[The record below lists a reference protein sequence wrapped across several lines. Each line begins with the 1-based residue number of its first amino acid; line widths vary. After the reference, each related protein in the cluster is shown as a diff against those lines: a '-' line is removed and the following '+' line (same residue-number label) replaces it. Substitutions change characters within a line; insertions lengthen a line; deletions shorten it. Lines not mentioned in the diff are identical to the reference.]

1 MPRDHALHHWLD
13 RFLDYLHHERRLS
26 PRTLESYARDLNQL
40 ITWLTE
46 QGISDWQG
54 LNQHLIRNYIAYRHR
69 RGLSPKSLHRELSSL
84 RSLFNYLLRE
94 REVEANPAQGVRA
107 PRVKR
112 KLPTTLDAD
121 QISRLLKINNDAPE
135 ALRDLA
141 IMELFYSSGLRLAE
155 LISLNLGDIDPQDAM
170 VEVIGKGAKTR
181 RVPVGSK
188 ALEALR
194 KWLHVRQQMADQAEI
209 ALFVGVRGK
218 RISRSTVQKRLHYW
232 SIEQNTPRNIHPH
245 LLRHSFASHL
255 LESSGDLRAV
265 QELLG
270 HANISTT
277 QIYTHLDFQHLAEVY
292 DKAHPRA
299 HKAKGNK

>member
-1 MPRDHALHHWLD
+1 MTRDYTLQHWLD
-13 RFLDYLHHERRLS
+13 RFLDYIFHARRLS
-26 PRTLESYARDLNQL
+26 PRTLESYSRDLNQV
-40 ITWLTE
+40 IAWLSD
-46 QGISDWQG
+46 QGIFDWKGIQ
-54 LNQHLIRNYIAYRHR
+54 QHHIRNYIAYRHR

-84 RSLFNYLLRE
+84 RSLFNFLLQE

-107 PRVKR
+107 PKVSR
-112 KLPTTLDAD
+112 KLPTTLDVD
-121 QISRLLKINNDAPE
+121 QISQLLDIQDDSPQ

-155 LISLNLGDIDPQDAM
+155 LINLNQGDIDPQDAM

-188 ALEALR
+188 AQEALTN
-194 KWLHVRQQMADQAEI
+194 WLTVRDQLAHAEEM

-218 RISRSTVQKRLHYW
+218 RISRSTVQKRLHHW
-232 SIEQNTPRNIHPH
+232 SIEQNSPRNIHPH

-292 DKAHPRA
+292 DKTHPRA
-299 HKAKGNK
+299 RKTNSKK